1 MTTESPATSDR
12 PLPAVEGVTHR
23 FVTVRGVRFHVA
35 EAGAGEPV
43 LLLHGFPQ
51 HWYAWRAVIPE
62 LARDHRVF
70 AVDLRGCGWSDAPR
84 DGYQG
89 TALIEDVLALLDA
102 LGLDRVRLVGHQ
114 SGGWLGF
121 RLCLAAPDRFSAFL
135 AVNSSHPWPRRR
147 FGLPLYAWRYW
158 YTALW
163 EYPGVGRRVL
173 RHCPAVTRSLL
184 RYWAGRSARVDESA
198 LEEFVQAHRPSRRA
212 RAGEQLLW
220 QFVLHDIPAL
230 ARGRYRDRRLTVPT
244 LLLLGDRD
252 PVVRPEPLTGAQEFT
267 EALTVRVVPGG
278 HLLPEQAPGVVAAAA
293 REHFGR
299 P

>member
-1 MTTESPATSDR
+1 MSGPGRSPSDR
-12 PLPAVEGVTHR
+12 PLPPVEGVAHR

-35 EAGAGEPV
+35 EAGVGEPV

-51 HWYAWRAVIPE
+51 HWFAWRRVMPG

-70 AVDLRGCGWSDAPR
+70 AIDLRGCGWSDAPGS
-84 DGYQG
+84 GYDSAG
-89 TALIEDVLALLDA
+89 LVADVLGVLDA
-102 LGLDRVRLVGHQ
+102 LGLERVRLVGHQ

-121 RLCLAAPDRFSAFL
+121 RLCLAAPERFSAFL
-135 AVNSSHPWPRRR
+135 AVNSAHPWPTRR

-173 RHCPAVTRSLL
+173 RHWPGLTRAML
-184 RYWAGRSARVDESA
+184 RYWAGRSAGVEESA
-198 LEEFVQAHRPSRRA
+198 VREFAQACRAPHRA
-212 RAGEQLLW
+212 RAGEQVLW

-230 ARGRYRDRRLTVPT
+230 AGGRFREQRLTVPT

-252 PVVRPEPLTGAQEFT
+252 PVVRPQPLLGAREF
-267 EALTVRVVPGG
+267 AGSLTVRVVPGR
-278 HLLPEQAPGVVAAAA
+278 HLLPEEHPELVAAVA

-299 P
+299 A